1 MWVSYWAVHFEIFP
15 KAWMYVCMYI
25 SVHVSTYTAVDLDK
39 QASTLLAS
47 GCDSAD
53 LAAGVLPWS
62 LLQAHS
68 LDFKLL
74 WTNTRLTNA
83 SVVIVRMSEGT
94 ETPAGKTI
102 LDWIFK

>member
-1 MWVSYWAVHFEIFP
+1 MH
-15 KAWMYVCMYI
+15 VCMYI
-25 SVHVSTYTAVDLDK
+25 LVHVSTHTAVDLDK
-39 QASTLLAS
+39 QASTLQAS

-74 WTNTRLTNA
+74 
-83 SVVIVRMSEGT
+83 
-94 ETPAGKTI
+94 
-102 LDWIFK
+102 